1 MLKFL
6 KKNCNIMS
14 PISGKIMDLKDV
26 PDKVFAEKMAGDGVA
41 IVTYGDMILAPA
53 DGIISIIFK
62 SNHAVGMTLNNGV
75 ELLIHIGI
83 DTVELEGVG
92 FTRLIE
98 EGKKVKVGDPIIK
111 IDRKFIIEKGYS
123 LITPVLITNTEL
135 INGIDVNI
143 GEDVKAGE
151 DILMTYRTK

>member
-41 IVTYGDMILAPA
+41 IFTYGDMVLAPA
-53 DGIISIIFK
+53 DGTISIIFK

-75 ELLIHIGI
+75 EILIHIGI
-83 DTVELEGVG
+83 DTVELEGSG

-98 EGKKVKVGDPIIK
+98 EGKKVKGGDPIIK

-135 INGIDVNI
+135 IKDIDVNI
-143 GEDVKAGE
+143 GANVKAGE